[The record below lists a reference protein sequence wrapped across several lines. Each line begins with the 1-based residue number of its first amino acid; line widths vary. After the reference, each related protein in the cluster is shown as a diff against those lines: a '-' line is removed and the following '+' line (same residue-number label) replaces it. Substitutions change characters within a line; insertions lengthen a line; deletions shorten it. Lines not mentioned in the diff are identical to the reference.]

1 MPPLSDLPPVPVAPP
16 LPGEPPVAAAPPLST
31 SPPLPEAPLLA
42 DELPPLPSGDDEAV
56 PLEQPTLAA
65 NKRARRHDAGSV
77 VAESAILDFIYATCL
92 ERQDL
97 VTGIVRARRSI
108 TLRRI
113 IPTFRAG

>member
-1 MPPLSDLPPVPVAPP
+1 VDIAPP
-16 LPGEPPVAAAPPLST
+16 LPGKPPVAAAPPLST

-65 NKRARRHDAGSV
+65 NKRARRHDAGKG
-77 VAESAILDFIYATCL
+77 VAESVNLKPMYTTCP
-92 ERQDL
+92 ERPDL

-113 IPTFRAG
+113 IPTFRTG